1 MKVETLKKEGDQT
14 FAENNLES
22 ASLKYSEALT
32 LFPAHVGCLSN
43 RSACKLA
50 QGDIQGCI
58 DDCSEA
64 LRILQVDIERIQSN
78 KSEVLFEVNKINML
92 SSILPPSGSEK
103 RRQWAIKTIT
113 RRGVAWA
120 RLGNYDEAVSDY
132 TVASGLDP
140 TNELLKSDLEKYK
153 TMQSNNSI

>member
-1 MKVETLKKEGDQT
+1 
-14 FAENNLES
+14 
-22 ASLKYSEALT
+22 
-32 LFPAHVGCLSN
+32 LSN

-58 DDCSEA
+58 NDCSEA
-64 LRILQVDIERIQSN
+64 LRILQVDIERIQSS
-78 KSEVLFEVNKINML
+78 KAEMLFEVNKINML

-120 RLGNYDEAVSDY
+120 KLGNYDEAVSDY

-140 TNELLKSDLEKYK
+140 MNENLKSDLEKYK
-153 TMQSNNSI
+153 NMQSNTN